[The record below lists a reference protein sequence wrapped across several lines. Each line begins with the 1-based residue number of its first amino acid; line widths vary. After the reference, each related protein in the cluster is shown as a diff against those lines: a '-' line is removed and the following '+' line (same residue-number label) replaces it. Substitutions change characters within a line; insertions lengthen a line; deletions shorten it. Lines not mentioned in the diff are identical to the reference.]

1 MPKTVAPLIPIVSE
15 YYILKSDIPTE
26 LKLSLNIPVAMY
38 VAVAIIISYFFGQDY
53 HFNSLDKNKLE
64 RIKRIKKYLDNN
76 INILDDVDVK
86 DFEWHIANINDDLQI
101 PEEFKKQKKLQKK
114 LYIVNIYNLIN
125 FKTFRTIAR

>member
-1 MPKTVAPLIPIVSE
+1 MPKTVAALIPIVSE

-114 LYIVNIYNLIN
+114 L
-125 FKTFRTIAR
+125 